1 MQISSESETGASI
14 FLLFSSSRS
23 RGRIRPSPPRHEAAP
38 TVERRIHPAGGRIAC
53 GLPDES
59 GVPVTVPQDAPR
71 PRPRPRLGDGS
82 RFDVRRLM
90 LDACSRDSGVQCCF
104 PRNNKSLPGL
114 SVEQGQM
121 GDGSAPSSLSHADI
135 RHAPFG
141 GCQLPDAI
149 LHGKRSLRPRG
160 RAVQRLADTG
170 FRVRLFSLLELMVA
184 PPACKPDEDTSVI

>member
-1 MQISSESETGASI
+1 MAAVHFLPGRNRYASDI
-14 FLLFSSSRS
+14 KNSVKMHPNNQHRTSNNQWTAVWFSTRCWVLDVRCWLFRFTK
-23 RGRIRPSPPRHEAAP
+23 RKVPARP
-38 TVERRIHPAGGRIAC
+38 C
-53 GLPDES
+53 GQFS
-59 GVPVTVPQDAPR
+59 FHKTKSPR
-71 PRPRPRLGDGS
+71 PTLRS
-82 RFDVRRLM
+82 N
-90 LDACSRDSGVQCCF
+90 RD
-104 PRNNKSLPGL
+104 KS
-114 SVEQGQM
+114 